1 MHLHVDLVSVWV
13 EIKHDRLLREPV
25 LTVNLRSD
33 LVEILVNRLL
43 KVERR
48 GLDSVDVSL
57 DLGESDH
64 SFLDLPVRPN

>member
-1 MHLHVDLVSVWV
+1 MRH
-13 EIKHDRLLREPV
+13 
-25 LTVNLRSD
+25 LRSD

-48 GLDSVDVSL
+48 RLDSVDVPL

-64 SFLDLPVRPN
+64 SFLDLPVRPNRLDAVGAPLFDDLVDG